1 MSHSGLLLR
10 ISGKVQGVGFRP
22 FVWQLAEQLNLHGE
36 VWNDSAGVEIRLVQP
51 VDLEVF
57 LHVLYQQA
65 PPLAQIERIQQRSFT
80 WLQAPND
87 FSIRPSQHGAKATQ
101 IVPDAATC
109 PQCLQEMNDP
119 QDRRYRYPFINCTHC
134 GPRFTLIRAMP
145 YDRPATSMAP
155 FTLCPHCAWEY
166 HSAEDRRFHAQPV
179 ACSDCGPQLFSCLA
193 QGQAQHQGEA
203 ALQQAVAALAA
214 GKIVAIKGLG
224 GFHLACDATDTQAV
238 ERLRRRKRRPGKPL
252 AVMLPDASWLVRC
265 TNGIDQVQLQA
276 LLTSPAAPVV
286 LVPQS
291 AYSPLSAAVAPQ
303 LDEVGLMLPANPIQ
317 HLLMQAIQRPLVMT
331 SGNASGRAPAL
342 TNDQALADLD
352 GIADLWLMH
361 DREILQRVDD
371 SLVRLLT
378 EGHEMI
384 RRARG
389 FVPDA
394 LPLPPGFPTQQ
405 ALLAVG
411 GDRKNTFCLVL
422 GDQALLSTHF
432 GDLEQEDI
440 QQQWQQAIQHFTGLY
455 HCQPQRLASDAHP
468 HYISHQWAARQSLPV
483 TPVLHHH
490 AHLAACL
497 AEHRWPLE
505 GGPVIGLALDG
516 LGYGQGGVLWGGEC
530 LLVDY
535 RRCCHLGGLP
545 AVALPGGDLAAQQ
558 PWRNQLAHFARFV
571 PDWQNYPQ
579 AERLQALPWQPLLKA
594 INAGIN
600 APLASSCGRLF
611 DAAAATLGCAPAQ
624 QSWEGEAASR
634 FEALAHQSGPC
645 PHPVTLSLKGDQF
658 DLAAF
663 WQQWLGW
670 QAPAPQ
676 QAWAFHDALAQ
687 GFANLAKFFA
697 AQHGIQHV
705 ALSGGVLHNRLLRE
719 RLQHH
724 LAPLQVL
731 LPQQLPAG
739 DGGLALGQALVACA
753 QHSPISSVNPD
764 RM

>member
-1 MSHSGLLLR
+1 VSHSGLLLR

-22 FVWQLAEQLNLHGE
+22 FVWQLAEQLNLRGE

-51 VDLEVF
+51 VDLEVL
-57 LHVLYQQA
+57 LHVLHQQA
-65 PPLAQIERIQQRSFT
+65 PPLAQIDRIQQRSFT
-80 WLQAPND
+80 WLQAPTD
-87 FSIRPSQHGAKATQ
+87 FSIRPSQSGAMATQ

-134 GPRFTLIRAMP
+134 GPRFTIIRAMP

-166 HSAEDRRFHAQPV
+166 HSAQDRRFHAQPV

-193 QGQAQHQGEA
+193 PGLPQHQGEE
-203 ALQQAVAALAA
+203 ALQQAVVALAA
-214 GKIVAIKGLG
+214 GQIVAIKGLG
-224 GFHLACDATDTQAV
+224 GFHLACDATNTQAV
-238 ERLRRRKRRPGKPL
+238 ERLRLRKRRPGKPL
-252 AVMLPDASWLVRC
+252 AVMLPDTSWLVRC
-265 TNGIDQVQLQA
+265 ANGVDQPQLQR

-291 AYSPLSAAVAPQ
+291 PYSPLSAAVAPG

-331 SGNASGRAPAL
+331 SGNAGGRAPAL
-342 TNDQALADLD
+342 TNEQALADLAE
-352 GIADLWLMH
+352 IADLWLMH
-361 DREILQRVDD
+361 DREILQRADD
-371 SLVRLLT
+371 SLVRLLP
-378 EGHEMI
+378 EGHEML

-394 LPLPPGFPTQQ
+394 LLLPPGFPAQQ

-411 GDRKNTFCLVL
+411 GDRKNTFCLVQ
-422 GDQALLSTHF
+422 GNQALLGTHF

-440 QQQWQQAIQHFTGLY
+440 QQQWQQAIKHLTGLY

-468 HYISHQWAARQSLPV
+468 GYVSHQWAARQSLPV

-505 GGPVIGLALDG
+505 GGAVIGLALDG
-516 LGYGQGGVLWGGEC
+516 LGYGQGGALWGGEC

-535 RRCCHLGGLP
+535 RRCRHLGGLP

-571 PDWQNYPQ
+571 PDWQSYPQ
-579 AERLQALPWQPLLKA
+579 AERLLASPWRPLLQA

-611 DAAAATLGCAPAQ
+611 DAAAAALGCAPAQ

-645 PHPVTLSLKGDQF
+645 QHPVTLSLTGGQF

-663 WQQWLGW
+663 WQRWLTW

-687 GFANLAKFFA
+687 GFASMARHFA
-697 AQHGIQHV
+697 QQYGIGHV
-705 ALSGGVLHNRLLRE
+705 ALSGGVLHNRLLRQ

-724 LAPLQVL
+724 LAPLQIL

-753 QHSPISSVNPD
+753 QHSPASSYTFD
-764 RM
+764 RT